1 PLGMVLAFTPM
12 VAMGSE
18 AVRNVV
24 QYLFPV
30 QIFVTLFDMLMPEY
44 TAVLTRVNIEGYDI
58 MHRFV
63 GEYVLEPIEPLSQGM
78 TTSLII
84 IGANAVVFA
93 ILFAIAYKRK
103 GLKG

>member
-1 PLGMVLAFTPM
+1 
-12 VAMGSE
+12 
-18 AVRNVV
+18 
-24 QYLFPV
+24 V